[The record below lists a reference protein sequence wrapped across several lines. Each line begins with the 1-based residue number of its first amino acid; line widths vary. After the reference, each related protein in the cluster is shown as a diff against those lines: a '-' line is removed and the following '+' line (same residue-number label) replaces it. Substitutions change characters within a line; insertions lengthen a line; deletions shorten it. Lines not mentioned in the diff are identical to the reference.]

1 MSSILLIVGLI
12 GIFSGIPIAVALGLG
27 SIVSILLVPGLPL
40 EVIPQRMMV
49 NVDSFPMMAIPFYIL
64 AGEIMS
70 SGGVSRRLVNFASAL
85 VGHLRAGL
93 AMVGIVSS
101 VIFAGISG
109 SAAADTSAIGSILI
123 PSMVKK
129 GYDKGFVAALQAC
142 AGALGPIIP
151 PSLVM
156 VIYGSITGISVASL
170 FIGGIIPGLLIG
182 AGLMLITYIVA
193 GKFNYK
199 GEKRVNFKEFIRVLR
214 ESILALFLPVI
225 IIGGIVLGIFTPTEA
240 GVIATV
246 YAFIVSIFI
255 YKELK
260 IKDIPKIVLNASIN
274 TASILFIVAAA
285 SVASWIFANDRFAD
299 SIVKL
304 LGMVSGNYYVTLF
317 LIILFVLLVGTVVE
331 TVAAAI
337 LLIPV
342 LFPVG
347 QALGM
352 NPIHY
357 GVVIVIALVFAG
369 ITPPVG
375 VLLYITSSIAKAS
388 FSETLKW
395 LPLFLAVCLI
405 VLFASAYIP
414 QLVTFLPNLLIH

>member
-246 YAFIVSIFI
+246 YAFVVSIFI

-395 LPLFLAVCLI
+395 LPPFLAVCLI

>member
-1 MSSILLIVGLI
+1 MSAILLVVGLI
-12 GIFSGIPIAVALGLG
+12 CIFSGIPIAVALGLG
-27 SIVSILLVPGLPL
+27 SIVSILLAPGLPL

-70 SGGVSRRLVNFASAL
+70 NGGVSRRLVNFAGAL

-129 GYDKGFVAALQAC
+129 GYNKGFVAALQAC

-170 FIGGIIPGLLIG
+170 FIGGIVPGLLIG

-193 GKFNYK
+193 GRLNYK
-199 GEKRVNFKEFIRVLR
+199 GEARVGFKEFIKVLR

-225 IIGGIVLGIFTPTEA
+225 IIGGIVFGIFTPTEA

-246 YAFIVSIFI
+246 YALLVSIFI

-285 SVASWIFANDRFAD
+285 SVASWIFANNRFAD
-299 SIVKL
+299 SIVNL
-304 LGMVSGNYYVTLF
+304 LGMVSNNYYITLF
-317 LIILFVLLVGTVVE
+317 LIIIFVLLVGTVVE

-347 QALGM
+347 QALGVD
-352 NPIHY
+352 PIHY

-388 FSETLKW
+388 FSETIKW
-395 LPLFLAVCLI
+395 LMPFLAVCLI
-405 VLFASAYIP
+405 VLFASVYIP
-414 QLVTFLPNLLIH
+414 QIVTFLPNLLIH